1 MATAINK
8 VFRLSAVSVRLK
20 PATFQIS
27 SVSLSSG
34 IVKWTDMADSPQ
46 DFINTFIKK
55 GICGA

>member
-1 MATAINK
+1 MATNVNK

-34 IVKWTDMADSPQ
+34 IVKWTDMADSPRRLY
-46 DFINTFIKK
+46 
-55 GICGA
+55 